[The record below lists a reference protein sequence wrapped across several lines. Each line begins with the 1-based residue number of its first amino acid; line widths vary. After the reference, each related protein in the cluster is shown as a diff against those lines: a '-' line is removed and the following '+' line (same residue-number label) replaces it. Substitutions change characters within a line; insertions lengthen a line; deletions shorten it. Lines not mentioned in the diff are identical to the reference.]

1 MIKKSSRYTAYF
13 FAFLFL
19 CFTAV
24 QYNDPDKS
32 LWIFIYLMAF
42 SVSLSAAYGSY
53 NPGILLVMAAA
64 SLFGA
69 FEMFPYGHF
78 EGVALKHG
86 MKTIEIELARE
97 SFGFAIIAISSLY
110 YLFLALKK

>member
-1 MIKKSSRYTAYF
+1 MNNISRYIALF

-32 LWIFIYLMAF
+32 LWIFIYLIAL

-53 NPGILLVMAAA
+53 NPSILFFMSLA
-64 SLFGA
+64 SIFGA
-69 FEMFPYGHF
+69 FDLFPYGHF
-78 EGVALKHG
+78 QGVALKQG
-86 MKTIEIELARE
+86 MKTVEIEMARE
-97 SFGFAIIAISSLY
+97 SFGFAIIAIASLY
-110 YLFLALKK
+110 YLYLSLKK